1 MHRILA
7 GVVATGL
14 IAVALSGCSG
24 NKAKPCPSTAALADA
39 ASLTAFPEGATP
51 DPSHALYTVQITN
64 VTTDC
69 DFDKKFE
76 SADSSLDV
84 TFQASRAPNGNA
96 LDATVPYFVAVT
108 GDGGKI
114 ITRNSFSVKFH
125 FDPGQATTTFK
136 DNIASIVINVAKEK
150 RPWDYQLLVGLQLT
164 KAQLD
169 YNRTVG
175 PYTP

>member
-7 GVVATGL
+7 GVLATGL
-14 IAVALSGCSG
+14 IAVALSGCGG
-24 NKAKPCPSTAALADA
+24 NKLKPCPSTAALADA

-69 DFDKKFE
+69 DVDRKE
-76 SADSSLDV
+76 HSVDSSLEI
-84 TFQASRAPNGNA
+84 TFKASRAPNGA
-96 LDATVPYFVAVT
+96 PLEGAVPYFVVVT
-108 GDGGKI
+108 ADGGKI
-114 ITRNSFSVKFH
+114 LTRRSFVAKFQ
-125 FDPGQATTTFK
+125 FDPGLATTTFN
-136 DNIASIVINVAKEK
+136 DTVASTVIDLAKEK
-150 RPWDYQLLVGLQLT
+150 ESYDYQLLVGLQLS